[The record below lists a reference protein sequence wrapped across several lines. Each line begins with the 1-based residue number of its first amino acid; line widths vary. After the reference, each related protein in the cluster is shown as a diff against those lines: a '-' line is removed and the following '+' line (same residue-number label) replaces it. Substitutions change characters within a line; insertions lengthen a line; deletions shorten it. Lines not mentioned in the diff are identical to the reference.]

1 MSASDSGSDKTEEP
15 TARRLS
21 KAREDGQV
29 ARSLE
34 LPAAAVMIAAV
45 LTMLFVGSVWVSRLS
60 AMFKSSFMFDRK
72 TLETPTLL
80 PATFA
85 SQLLEALFLI
95 LPVLVVTA
103 VVAVLASGVTGGFH
117 FSIKSVAPKF
127 SKLSPIEGFKRM
139 LGTKAAVELLKSL
152 AKFLLVTAVL
162 WMLTERYMIDL
173 LNTGNMALEPAL
185 AVSGDIMLRAALC
198 LTVSLILIAAIDA
211 PYQKWS
217 HIKRLRM
224 TKQEIKDEMK
234 DMEGQPEVKAQI
246 KRRQREMANSRMM
259 QNVKNADVVITN
271 PEHFAIALSYDPTSD
286 GAPMLLAKGADHL
299 AARIREEARLNG
311 VEIFSSPQL
320 ARALYF
326 TTEVDRPIPEALYHA
341 VAPVIAYVFSLAQVR
356 PGVEPM
362 VRPQPKVPPS
372 MRFDAR
378 GELEEPLERRA

>member
-1 MSASDSGSDKTEEP
+1 MSDSGSDKTEEP
-15 TARRLS
+15 TARRLR

-29 ARSLE
+29 ARSTE
-34 LPAAAVMIAAV
+34 LPAAAVMIGAV
-45 LTMLFVGSVWVSRLS
+45 LTLLFMGGVWVTRLS
-60 AMFKSSFMFDRK
+60 AMFKSSFSFDRK

-85 SQLLEALFLI
+85 SQLLEALLLI

-117 FSIKSVAPKF
+117 FSMKSVAPKF
-127 SKLSPIEGFKRM
+127 SKLSPMEGVKRM
-139 LGTKAAVELLKSL
+139 LGTKAAVELFKSL
-152 AKFLLVTAVL
+152 AKFTLVTAVL
-162 WMLTERYMIDL
+162 WMLMEQHMVEL
-173 LNTGNMALEPAL
+173 LQSGNMALEPAL
-185 AVSGDIMLRAALC
+185 AMAGKLIIRAALW
-198 LTVSLILIAAIDA
+198 LTLSLVIIALIDA

-224 TKQEIKDEMK
+224 TKQEVKDEMK

-246 KRRQREMANSRMM
+246 KRRQREMANNRMM

-286 GAPMLLAKGADHL
+286 GAPMLLAKGSDHM

-362 VRPQPKVPPS
+362 ARPQPKVPPA
-372 MRFDAR
+372 MRFNAR
-378 GELEEPLERRA
+378 GEPEVPQERRA